1 MKNKRLLSII
11 TLVALLVIS
20 MFAYTGCAPQEEPAP
35 EPAPDTTPET
45 PADNDDEV
53 AEWDP
58 GEPINVIIQY
68 AAGGGTDLTLRML
81 AAQME
86 QALGT
91 SIVAV
96 NMPGATGAVATDHVW
111 TEDRDGLTWLGAAT
125 NDVMHYPVMGLHDV
139 PYTEWELYIA
149 TLSTTIVTVSAQSD
163 YETFD
168 DLLDDFRNRPGDV
181 RVATAGVGASAHVA
195 AEILNLGAG
204 IEYAH
209 VPYDGGYPAIIAT
222 IGMETETVLQHAI
235 EVADM
240 LKAGE
245 LRALAVYDTNP
256 LNMPGY
262 GEIPPITD
270 WLPELSEW
278 LPHGAHFGIGLPA
291 DTPEHI
297 LATVDRAFH
306 AAVESQAMIEFAEDR
321 SVDLVGL
328 SREEAR
334 EWIGVQAPVVT
345 WILYEGGLAENSPEE
360 FGFEKPW

>member
-1 MKNKRLLSII
+1 MGGIILKKNKRLFSIASI
-11 TLVALLVIS
+11 VALLVVS
-20 MFAYTGCAPQEEPAP
+20 MFAFTGCAPADPAP
-35 EPAPDTTPET
+35 EPAPE
-45 PADNDDEV
+45 NDDEV

-58 GEPINVIIQY
+58 GEPIYVTIMF
-68 AAGGGTDLTLRML
+68 AAGGGTDLTIRML

-86 QALGT
+86 RTLGT

-111 TEDRDGLTWLGAAT
+111 NSDRDGLTWLGAAT
-125 NDVMHYPVMGLHDV
+125 NDLMHYPVTGLHDV

-149 TLSTTIVTVSAQSD
+149 TLSTTIVAVSAASD

-195 AEILNLGAG
+195 AEILSLGAG

-209 VPYDGGYPAIIAT
+209 VPYDGGSPAIIAT
-222 IGMETETVLQHAI
+222 IGRETETVFQHAI

-240 LKAGE
+240 LKAGK
-245 LRALAVYDTNP
+245 LRALAVFDTIP
-256 LNMPGY
+256 LYMPGY
-262 GEIPPITD
+262 GEIPAITD
-270 WLPELSEW
+270 WLPELSKW

-297 LATVDRAFH
+297 LAAVDRAFH
-306 AAVESQAMIEFAEDR
+306 EAVESEALREFAEGR
-321 SVDLVGL
+321 SVDLIGL
-328 SREEAR
+328 SRQAAR
-334 EWIGVQAPVVT
+334 EWIGIQAPVVT
-345 WILYEGGLAENSPEE
+345 WILHEGGLSENNPED
-360 FGFEKPW
+360 FGFERPW